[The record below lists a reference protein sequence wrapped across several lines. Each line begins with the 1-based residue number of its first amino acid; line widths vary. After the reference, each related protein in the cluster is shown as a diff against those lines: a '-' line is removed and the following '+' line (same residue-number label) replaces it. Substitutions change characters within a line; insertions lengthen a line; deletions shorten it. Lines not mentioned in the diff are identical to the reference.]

1 MAPTTQQN
9 GQIVQRKAEPVKTLQ
24 GLLESLKGEMAK
36 ALPKHMTADRM
47 ARVSL
52 TAVRMTKG
60 LGDCTH
66 ASFAACIMTLSQLG
80 LEPSN
85 GLGHAYII
93 PFKNIRAGTTEA
105 TLIIGY
111 QGMIELARRSGQVE
125 NIWAYPVYEG
135 DDFDVTYGL
144 APDVKHVPR
153 FATNDPRK
161 LIAVYAAA
169 TLKGSTKPVFVVLQ
183 KVEIEAFRKRG
194 ASGKNIK
201 TPWDTDYQ
209 AMALKTAVRQL
220 FKWLPKSVEM
230 ATAAVID
237 ESPRVMPSF
246 EIMPALAAQGF
257 DAKEDFG
264 EGESEPEE
272 TPYDPDTGEVSAADE
287 PKS

>member
-9 GQIVQRKAEPVKTLQ
+9 GQIVQRKAEPARTLQ

-52 TAVRMTKG
+52 TALRMTKG
-60 LGDCTH
+60 LADATP

-93 PFKNIRAGTTEA
+93 PFKNSRQNTTEA

-125 NIWAYPVYEG
+125 NIWAYAVFEG
-135 DDFDVTYGL
+135 DDFEVTYGL
-144 APDVKHVPR
+144 APDVKHVPK
-153 FATNDPRK
+153 FVTTDPRK

-230 ATAAVID
+230 ATAAIVD
-237 ESPRVMPSF
+237 DSPRVVPSF
-246 EIMPALAAQGF
+246 EMMPVLAAQGF
-257 DAKEDFG
+257 SEAEDFKSD
-264 EGESEPEE
+264 EAEIQHDPE
-272 TPYDPDTGEVSAADE
+272 TGEVSAEEE
-287 PKS
+287 PQS

>member
-9 GQIVQRKAEPVKTLQ
+9 GQIVQRKAEPAKTLQ

-52 TAVRMTKG
+52 TALRMTKG
-60 LGDCTH
+60 LSDATP
-66 ASFAACIMTLSQLG
+66 ASFMACIMTLSQLG

-93 PFKNIRAGTTEA
+93 PFKNSRAGTTEA

-135 DDFDVTYGL
+135 DDFEVTYGL
-144 APDVKHVPR
+144 APDVHHVPK
-153 FATNDPRK
+153 FKTQDPRK

-169 TLKGSTKPVFVVLQ
+169 TLKGSTRPVFVVLQ
-183 KVEIEAFRKRG
+183 GVEIEAFRKRG
-194 ASGKNIK
+194 ASGKGIK

-230 ATAAVID
+230 ATASVVD
-237 ESPRVMPSF
+237 ESPRVVPSF
-246 EIMPALAAQGF
+246 EVMPALAAQGF
-257 DAKEDFG
+257 DSKDFG
-264 EGESEPEE
+264 EPESESEE
-272 TPYDPDTGEVSAADE
+272 TPYDPDTGEVPADQE

>member
-93 PFKNIRAGTTEA
+93 PFKNSRAGTTEA

-135 DDFDVTYGL
+135 DDFEVTYGL
-144 APDVKHVPR
+144 APDVKHAPR
-153 FATNDPRK
+153 FLTNDPKK

-272 TPYDPDTGEVSAADE
+272 APYDPDTGEVPADQE

>member
-9 GQIVQRKAEPVKTLQ
+9 GQIVQRRQEPAKSLQ
-24 GLLESLKGEMAK
+24 GLLESMKGEMAK

-52 TAVRMTKG
+52 TALRMTKG
-60 LGDCTH
+60 LADATP

-93 PFKNIRAGTTEA
+93 PFRNSRQNTTEA

-125 NIWAYPVYEG
+125 NIWAYAVFEG
-135 DDFDVTYGL
+135 DDFEVTYGL
-144 APDVKHVPR
+144 APDVKHVPK
-153 FATNDPRK
+153 FVTTDPRK
-161 LIAVYAAA
+161 LVAVYAAA

-194 ASGKNIK
+194 ASGKGIK

-230 ATAAVID
+230 ATAAVVD
-237 ESPRVMPSF
+237 DSPRVVPSF
-246 EIMPALAAQGF
+246 ETMPVLAAQGF
-257 DAKEDFG
+257 SEAEDFKQD
-264 EGESEPEE
+264 EAEPEV
-272 TPYDPDTGEVSAADE
+272 THDPETGEVSADQE
-287 PKS
+287 PQ